1 MKLRLGRPRGRRI
14 LALVAFRDEMGFLPG
29 LFENLSAH
37 VDGVVALDDQSTDES
52 AEYVASQPLVVELL
66 RVEPGSQAP
75 LEEAHNRR
83 TLTEAAWAHDA
94 DWLLGIDPD
103 ERVEREFRGRAEHAI
118 DRAERLGRGA
128 LWVHFRELWD
138 SPDRFRTDGIWGLK
152 RKACLFRSSTDHH
165 FDDRWIH
172 TLWAPPPPPGGWPQA
187 DLYLYHL
194 RMIRAEDRQARIE
207 HYRRIDP
214 EAKFQEIGYDYLV
227 DEEGLEL
234 STFEPGRDYVPLGR

>member
-1 MKLRLGRPRGRRI
+1 MKLRLGRRRGRRI

-29 LFENLSAH
+29 LFENLAAH

-103 ERVEREFRGRAEHAI
+103 ERVEREFRGSCGTRPTAFAPTGSGASSARRACSAPRRTI
-118 DRAERLGRGA
+118 TSTTAGFTPSGPRLLHPAAGPR
-128 LWVHFRELWD
+128 
-138 SPDRFRTDGIWGLK
+138 PT
-152 RKACLFRSSTDHH
+152 ST
-165 FDDRWIH
+165 
-172 TLWAPPPPPGGWPQA
+172 
-187 DLYLYHL
+187 
-194 RMIRAEDRQARIE
+194 
-207 HYRRIDP
+207 
-214 EAKFQEIGYDYLV
+214 
-227 DEEGLEL
+227 
-234 STFEPGRDYVPLGR
+234 STTCG